1 MNITK
6 QFMVALE
13 NVEKNVP
20 APENSAIDKGLVG
33 LAGLFC
39 FLAVIVSSDG
49 VVFSTQYVVYKTAL
63 PIIFITIS
71 CILILADYEL
81 RRKTYKSFSHTSL
94 EIKELECMLK
104 KDGLNLEK
112 CHLKIKCDIEQQRD
126 MWREK
131 FDAFFHVATKGIS
144 LFVLTPMGFMF
155 TLLFNTAY
163 KDVVFKSASELDT
176 EIRGILSLCG
186 MLLVIVITAICI
198 YLAVAFFGIPT
209 YEKYRYGYYL
219 SFLEDVEIYYSEAKV
234 DNKEE

>member
-63 PIIFITIS
+63 PIIFMTIS

-81 RRKTYKSFSHTSL
+81 T
-94 EIKELECMLK
+94 M
-104 KDGLNLEK
+104 
-112 CHLKIKCDIEQQRD
+112 
-126 MWREK
+126 
-131 FDAFFHVATKGIS
+131 
-144 LFVLTPMGFMF
+144 
-155 TLLFNTAY
+155 
-163 KDVVFKSASELDT
+163 
-176 EIRGILSLCG
+176 
-186 MLLVIVITAICI
+186 
-198 YLAVAFFGIPT
+198 
-209 YEKYRYGYYL
+209 
-219 SFLEDVEIYYSEAKV
+219 
-234 DNKEE
+234 